1 MALLLFFCQF
11 SFSSFHEWLFWVGVQ
26 YQRRERVRICDP
38 SEQFKQDQKQLFLTF
53 LPSSSGLT
61 MIAFL
66 PALLPARRM
75 TTLPF
80 FILQVVRRLA
90 EINQLYKQTLQQ
102 PAILSPDVAIAI
114 KAQAYARD
122 AKDCLGDENQ
132 LKIWGTAIV
141 YSRRAG
147 CRSIQI

>member
-1 MALLLFFCQF
+1 
-11 SFSSFHEWLFWVGVQ
+11 
-26 YQRRERVRICDP
+26 
-38 SEQFKQDQKQLFLTF
+38 
-53 LPSSSGLT
+53 

-132 LKIWGTAIV
+132 LKI
-141 YSRRAG
+141 
-147 CRSIQI
+147 